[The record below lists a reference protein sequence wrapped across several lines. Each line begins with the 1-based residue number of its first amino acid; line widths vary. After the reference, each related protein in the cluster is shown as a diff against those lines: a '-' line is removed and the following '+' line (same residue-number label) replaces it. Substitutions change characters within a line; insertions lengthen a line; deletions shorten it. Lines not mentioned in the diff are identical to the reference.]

1 MSKEGFDT
9 PWTRVSALL
18 EGMLRRLHAGVLAHR
33 HLARPREL
41 DQESAGAHTG

>member
-9 PWTRVSALL
+9 PWTRVS
-18 EGMLRRLHAGVLAHR
+18 AHR

-41 DQESAGAHTG
+41 DQESAGAHMG